1 MRHRFLILFAF
12 SFLTTSMA
20 GQDWNLSKIAPGLQ
34 TVLEEEPEAY
44 HTVQV
49 LLANKVAPRTLEA
62 RFRSQNLLMKAR
74 GQQMITAL
82 QDRAAEVQP
91 AVIDQLRGVPGVRLE
106 KLQRFWITNMI
117 ALDVN
122 LQGATALSQLAAVSW
137 MDINWEMIFPD
148 ACDMA
153 PAPPAPNSREP
164 GLEAIGAPF
173 MWNLGYTGYGRKV
186 LVVDTGH
193 DLDHPAI
200 QHNFAGQQLP
210 IEQAWANG
218 GRPYF
223 CGNHGTH
230 VGGTITGIDR
240 VARDTIGVA
249 YGALWQGSS
258 TSDCQSSGGTALD
271 ALQIF
276 EWAMDPDGNPAT
288 IDDRPD
294 VINNSW
300 SRDYPIQDDCGDPI
314 HRLVADALYAAG
326 IAVVFSAS
334 NEGPDPATIGDPPME
349 NWDTVRMFSVG
360 ALNGNTPSL
369 PIAGFSSRGP
379 TVCGGE
385 GSLHIKPEVSAPG
398 VAVRSAIA
406 GGAYGQL
413 DGTSMAAPHVSGA
426 LLLLKEAFPELAGE
440 ELMLALYYSCT
451 DLGPPGED
459 NDYGMGIISLPAAYN
474 YLLQK
479 GHLPAA
485 PVHAD
490 NDLSLLTIEQ
500 SAYFCENTLA
510 TRFLIEHNGID
521 TISSFL
527 LTYSVGPVSG
537 ELPWEG
543 TLLPGDRVW
552 LDFPELEL
560 PSGQYEL
567 DAEVVMANGQPDAR
581 HLDNRQ
587 KRRVRVLDKE
597 RIPVSVEG
605 EAPTCQGGTAT
616 LRAEYDGEA
625 VYQWFDQAQGGNLLH
640 TGPVLQLDNLTEAQK
655 VYLDSR
661 IVDAVPTPE
670 LQENSNLASNA
681 QAGIVFDAYAPFV
694 LSAVTIHATE
704 TGGRMIRLTGPGD
717 TNKSQIVMIEE
728 PGIHRVN
735 LDFIIET
742 PGEGYALSLYAGRPL
757 TYTPQAND
765 YFPTEIEE
773 VLEIK
778 GATDSTGQFYY
789 FYDWEVV
796 YDYFC
801 DRTPVE
807 VPVSTT
813 VSSGTIQIIPSAQEL
828 DLANSEGT
836 IGFEINPTGQEILAW
851 HWNFGDGIVSNLP
864 TPSHTFERVGSYP
877 VSVVVETADGCT
889 ESAIIWINVTDSTP
903 PASTEESDTQIQL
916 KVFPNPVKDQLL
928 LQFDLPNS
936 QEARIR
942 LLDVYGRT
950 HTTQTARLSR
960 GVPHVLPMA
969 NLPAGAYL
977 VVIELE
983 NGRWVRRVIKT

>member
-1 MRHRFLILFAF
+1 MHHRFLILILFT
-12 SFLTTSMA
+12 FLSAGIT
-20 GQDWNLSKIAPGLQ
+20 GQDWDLSKVAPGLQ
-34 TVLEEEPEAY
+34 MVLEEEPEAY

-49 LLANKVAPRTLEA
+49 LLTDKVDPRVLEA
-62 RFRSQNLLMKAR
+62 RFRSQKLPMKAR
-74 GQQMITAL
+74 GQRMVTAL

-91 AVIDQLRGVPGVRLE
+91 AVIDQLRELPGVRLE
-106 KLQRFWITNMI
+106 DLQRFWITNMI
-117 ALDVN
+117 ALEAN
-122 LQGATALSQLAAVSW
+122 LQGAAAISQLASVSW
-137 MDINWEMIFPD
+137 MDVNWEMVFPD

-218 GRPYF
+218 EKPYF
-223 CGNHGTH
+223 CGDHGTH

-240 VARDTIGVA
+240 ANRDTIGVA
-249 YGALWQGSS
+249 FGALWQGSS
-258 TSDCQSSGGTALD
+258 TSDCQSSGGSALD

-288 IDDRPD
+288 IEDRPD

-300 SRDYPIQDDCGDPI
+300 SRNYPIQEDCGDPI
-314 HRLVADALYAAG
+314 HRLVTDAIYAAG

-334 NEGPDPATIGDPPME
+334 NEGPEAATIGDPPME

-360 ALNGNTPSL
+360 ALNGNSPSL
-369 PIAGFSSRGP
+369 QVADFSSRGP
-379 TVCGGE
+379 TVCGGQ
-385 GSLHIKPEVSAPG
+385 GSLQIKPEVAAPG

-406 GGAYGQL
+406 GGEYGQL
-413 DGTSMAAPHVSGA
+413 GGTSMAAPHVSGA

-451 DLGPPGED
+451 DLGAPGED
-459 NDYGMGIISLPAAYN
+459 NDYGMGIISLPAAYD

-479 GHLPAA
+479 GHTPAA
-485 PVHAD
+485 PVQAN
-490 NDLSLLTIEQ
+490 NDLSLLTIEH
-500 SAYFCENTLA
+500 SAYFCGNTLS
-510 TRFLIEHNGID
+510 TRFLIEHNGTD

-527 LTYSVGPVSG
+527 LAYSVGPVSG

-543 TLLPGDRVW
+543 TLLPGERVW

-560 PSGQYEL
+560 PSGRYEL
-567 DAEVVMANGQPDAR
+567 DAELVMANGQTDAR

-587 KRRVRVLDKE
+587 KRAIRVLDNEK
-597 RIPVSVEG
+597 IPVSIEG

-616 LRAEYDGEA
+616 LRADYEGQAIYE
-625 VYQWFDQAQGGNLLH
+625 WFDQSQGGNLLQA
-640 TGPVLQLDNLTEAQK
+640 GPVLQLDNLTEPQE
-655 VYLDSR
+655 VYLDTR
-661 IVDAVPTPE
+661 IVGTVPTPE
-670 LQENSNLASNA
+670 LLANGNPQSNA
-681 QAGIVFDAYAPFV
+681 QEGIIFDVHAPFV

-704 TGGRMIRLTGPGD
+704 PGGRMIRLTGPGE

-728 PGIHRVN
+728 PGTHRVN
-735 LDFIIET
+735 LDFIIEA

-757 TYTPQAND
+757 KYSPQSSS
-765 YFPTEIEE
+765 YFPAEIEE

-778 GATDSTGQFYY
+778 GATDSTDQFYY
-789 FYDWEVV
+789 FYDWEVI

-801 DRTPVE
+801 ERTLVE
-807 VPVSTT
+807 VPVSTIT
-813 VSSGTIQIIPSAQEL
+813 SAGAIQILPSAQEL
-828 DLANSEGT
+828 DLANSDGT
-836 IGFEINPTGQEILAW
+836 IGFEINPSAQEIIGW
-851 HWNFGDGIVSNLP
+851 HWNFGDGVVSNLP
-864 TPSHTFERVGSYP
+864 TPSHTFDKVGSYP
-877 VSVVVETADGCT
+877 VSVVVETAEGCT
-889 ESAIIWINVTDSTP
+889 ESASVWINVTDSTP
-903 PASTEESDTQIQL
+903 PANTEESDTQTQL
-916 KVFPNPVKDQLL
+916 KVFPNPVEDQLL

-942 LLDVYGRT
+942 LLDVYGRA
-950 HTTQTARLSR
+950 HITQTARLSR

-983 NGRWVRRVIKT
+983 NGRLVRRVIKT